1 MVLLRLACA
10 YLAATVLVARCDA
23 ASLIDDATPSHA
35 RTLST
40 DGVAYALVMS
50 DEFNE
55 DGRSFEDGMDPKWTA
70 IEHRDSAAESLV
82 DYHPNMVTTDKGN
95 MVITSAKQKHPEH
108 FWTSQRYDSG
118 MVVKWTPLVHL
129 TDDLPPPLIR
139 FSVYANQSSIAT
151 APVGTPAVNV

>member
-40 DGVAYALVMS
+40 DGVAHALVMS

-55 DGRSFEDGMDPKWTA
+55 DGRSFEDGMGPKWTA

-129 TDDLPPPLIR
+129 TDDLPRP
-139 FSVYANQSSIAT
+139 
-151 APVGTPAVNV
+151 